1 MGFLKKDT
9 ALVGEDLWEEL
20 EDRAAEVI
28 RTMNTTRRVLKV
40 SGPKGLDFNAV
51 REGRLDTVA
60 QGNLEVGSYKVKPL
74 LEVRKNFSLS
84 RKELDNYYRGAKDIE
99 LDNLED
105 AVREIA
111 LFEEEAVLNGYREGN
126 IVGLTDASVK
136 TFDLT
141 NDGGEILQ
149 IIGEA
154 KYWMLDH
161 YAEGPYDLVVSPEVY
176 ERINQIYQGA
186 ALLPIIKKLLDG
198 GIILRSKSIEGAVMI
213 PHRHEDLELTI
224 GQDFAIAFDGYD
236 DENINFFITES
247 FTFRV
252 LDENI
257 IASFALK

>member
-20 EDRAAEVI
+20 EGRAIEVI
-28 RTMNTTRRVLKV
+28 RTMNTTRRVLNV
-40 SGPKGLDFNAV
+40 NGPKGLDYNAV
-51 REGRLDTVA
+51 KEGRLDSVA
-60 QGNLEVGSYKVKPL
+60 EGEIEVGSYRVKPL
-74 LEVRKNFSLS
+74 IEVRKYFSLS
-84 RKELDNYYRGAKDIE
+84 REELDNFYRGAKDIE

-105 AVREIA
+105 AAREIA
-111 LFEEEAVLNGYREGN
+111 LFEEQAVLNGYKDGN
-126 IVGLTDASVK
+126 IAGLTESSVK
-136 TFDLT
+136 SFNLT
-141 NDGGEILQ
+141 KDGGEILH

-176 ERINQIYQGA
+176 ERLNQIYEGA

-198 GIILRSKSIEGAVMI
+198 GVILRSKSVNGAVMI

-224 GQDFAIAFDGYD
+224 GQDFAIAFDSYD
-236 DENINFFITES
+236 EENVNFFITES

-257 IASFALK
+257 IVSFALK